1 MASFYKRKLKDG
13 EVWYVNLILADGR
26 RKSINTKCETKAAAK
41 EVAAEFQ
48 RKILLGLDPTRPEP
62 PKQNVIALFERF
74 MEESQRDWSPD
85 TIDQYEDTLETL
97 RAVVGEIPLTDL
109 SRRHRNAMVDY
120 LNERG
125 AVHKSRTGQIRRVR
139 EISGHTINRNIRNVT
154 RFLNWCIEEEVVRG
168 WQPPRFKQIAVVDEP
183 KESFTPDEISRILDA
198 AANITLN
205 GQPVQAYLAF
215 QAFSGFRRNEGRHL
229 QWEDVDFE
237 RQTILVPVGKVTK
250 RLGRREI
257 VPLTAPLELILQSL
271 PRRATGPVFPG
282 ISEKITHV
290 FKQVCEA
297 AGVTYR
303 PLHRLRAT
311 FTTQLSDLRLPPMAV
326 QKIVRHKSLNTTY
339 GHYYLPEANALREA
353 ANEALKDSPFATA
366 ILRIFDK

>member
-26 RKSINTKCETKAAAK
+26 RKSINTKCESKAAAK
-41 EVAAEFQ
+41 VVAAEFQ
-48 RKILLGLDPTRPEP
+48 RKILLGLDPTKPEP

-74 MEESQRDWSPD
+74 MEESRRDWSPE

-97 RAVVGEIPLTDL
+97 KAVVGEIALTDM
-109 SRRHRNAMVDY
+109 SRRHRNAIVDY
-120 LNERG
+120 LTERG

-154 RFLNWCIEEEVVRG
+154 RFLNWCIEEEIVRG
-168 WQPPRFKQIAVVDEP
+168 WQPPKFKQIAVVDEP
-183 KESFTPDEISRILDA
+183 RESFTPDEIGRILDA
-198 AANITLN
+198 AAKFTLN
-205 GQPVQAYLAF
+205 GQPIQAYLAF

-237 RQTILVPVGKVTK
+237 RQTILVPIGKVTK

-271 PRRATGPVFPG
+271 PRRATGSVFPG
-282 ISEKITHV
+282 VSEKITHV

-297 AGVTYR
+297 AGVSYK

-353 ANEALKDSPFATA
+353 ANKALKDSPFATA